1 MRADRRR
8 FLKTAGA
15 TLGAVSLGPWVVRGS
30 LAQANVI
37 KVASIHDLSG
47 GLDIYGR
54 PMVDCLTYAVEE
66 INAAGGLLGGRKV
79 VLDAVDSASSPT
91 TAAIAAQQLISTDHP
106 VAADIDSNA
115 ALQVAELPYFEVAKI
130 PTFMGAASV
139 GTAAQ
144 M

>member
-30 LAQANVI
+30 LAQADVI

-66 INAAGGLLGGRKV
+66 INASG
-79 VLDAVDSASSPT
+79 
-91 TAAIAAQQLISTDHP
+91 
-106 VAADIDSNA
+106 
-115 ALQVAELPYFEVAKI
+115 
-130 PTFMGAASV
+130 
-139 GTAAQ
+139 
-144 M
+144 